1 MKLRLLFTLLILAL
15 AVTPGAPAIAAEEA
29 PDGPPLVGDYAPGEV
44 LIKLAAPAD
53 VTVTASSAQLG
64 IASVDGI
71 LQTYGVTGV
80 EQLFPETPEQGL
92 DAIYKLSFPA
102 DRDVLEMVAAL
113 SGDPAVHFAEPNHL
127 YHLSDATLAAPD
139 DTLYAMQWHLN
150 NTGQTGGRAGADLR
164 AADAWAVTTGATD
177 VLIAV
182 IDSGIDY
189 RHEDLD
195 DGRVRTDIDW
205 DYVNLDDDAMDD
217 NGHGTHVAGSIAAES
232 NNGTGVTGL
241 MWQASLVAYKVCDRS
256 GACATDAIAKAIRQ
270 AAHVDADIINMSLG
284 GSCAQTIA
292 DAVNYAYFDHGM
304 VIVAAAGND
313 GAGVSYPAA
322 FPPVIAVGAV
332 DYNDRLAYFSNYG
345 PEIDVVA
352 PGVNVLSTI
361 PNNNYETYS
370 GTSMASPQVAAVAG
384 LILAQHPGIDND
396 IVRAL
401 IRQAV
406 DDRGAVGFD
415 IRYGYG
421 RINAAKA
428 VTLPLPAAGIHPM
441 DANCASDDCGVEVA
455 LRDAVDGEA
464 LLDDVRSLRDVLLTE
479 DPGAGWSRAY
489 YTHRAEVAWIVASDK
504 GLAGDVAAG
513 LRELA
518 PLMQALTGDD
528 PLLPPAVVTEGMV
541 AAAKRAVDGIARR
554 SSTSLRTTIVQEWAR
569 LGPERFVGWEVRA
582 AWEQVRREAQER
594 RLYLP
599 AIAN

>member
-1 MKLRLLFTLLILAL
+1 MKLRLLLTLLILAL
-15 AVTPGAPAIAAEEA
+15 AMLPGAPVSAAEEA
-29 PDGPPLVGDYAPGEV
+29 PDGPPLVGEYVPGEV
-44 LIKLAAPAD
+44 LVKLAAPAD
-53 VTVTASSAQLG
+53 AAVTASGAQLG

-71 LQTYGVTGV
+71 LQAYGVTGV

-113 SGDPAVHFAEPNHL
+113 SGDPAVAFAEPNHL
-127 YHLSDATLAAPD
+127 YHLSGATVAAPD
-139 DTLYAMQWHLN
+139 DALYAMQWHLN

-164 AADAWAVTTGATD
+164 AADAWAVTTGAAD

-205 DYVNLDDDAMDD
+205 DFVNLDDDAMDD

-256 GACATDAIAKAIRQ
+256 GSCATDAIAKAIRQ

-292 DAVNYAYFDHGM
+292 DAVNYAYFDRGT
-304 VIVAAAGND
+304 VIVAAAGNEA
-313 GAGVSYPAA
+313 AGVSYPAA

-332 DYNDRLAYFSNYG
+332 DYNDRLAYFSNFG

-361 PNNNYETYS
+361 PNDNYETYS

-384 LILAQHPGIDND
+384 LILAQHPGIEND
-396 IVRAL
+396 MVRAL

-406 DDRGAVGFD
+406 DDRGAVGYD

-428 VTLPLPAAGIHPM
+428 VTLPLPATGFHPM
-441 DANCASDDCGVEVA
+441 DANCATDDCGVEVA
-455 LRDAVDGEA
+455 LRDAVDGAA
-464 LLDDVRSLRDVLLTE
+464 LLADARALRDRLLAE
-479 DPGAGWSRAY
+479 EAGSVWPHAY
-489 YTHRAEVAWIVASDK
+489 YAHRAEVAWIVASDTE
-504 GLAGDVAAG
+504 LARDVAAG

-518 PLMQALTGDD
+518 PLMQALTSDD

-541 AAAKRAVDGIARR
+541 AAARRAVDGVARR
-554 SSTSLRTTIVQEWAR
+554 SSAPLRASIEQEWAR
-569 LGPERFVGWEVRA
+569 LGPERFVGWDVLS

-594 RLYLP
+594 HVYLP

>member
-1 MKLRLLFTLLILAL
+1 MKLRLLPMLLILAL
-15 AVTPGAPAIAAEEA
+15 AMLPGAPATAAQEA
-29 PDGPPLVGDYAPGEV
+29 PDGPPLVGDYVPGEV
-44 LIKLAAPAD
+44 LVKLVAPAD
-53 VTVTASSAQLG
+53 TAVTASAAQLG
-64 IASVDGI
+64 VASVDAV
-71 LQTYGVTGV
+71 LQAYGVTSV
-80 EQLFPETPEQGL
+80 EHLFPETSEQGL
-92 DAIYKLSFPA
+92 DAIYKVSFSA
-102 DRDVLEMVAAL
+102 DGDVLEMVATL
-113 SGDPAVHFAEPNHL
+113 SGDPAVAFAEPNHL
-127 YHLSDATLAAPD
+127 YHLSDAALATPD
-139 DTLYAMQWHLN
+139 DALYAMQWHLN
-150 NTGQTGGRAGADLR
+150 NTGQTGGRAGADLH
-164 AADAWAVTTGATD
+164 AADAWAVTTGAAD

-205 DYVNLDDDAMDD
+205 DYVNFDDDAMDD

-232 NNGTGVTGL
+232 NNGAGVTGL

-256 GACATDAIAKAIRQ
+256 GSCATDAIAKAIRQ

-304 VIVAAAGND
+304 TIVAAAGNEA
-313 GAGVSYPAA
+313 AGVSYPAA

-332 DYNDRLAYFSNYG
+332 DYNDRLAYFSNFG

-361 PNNNYETYS
+361 PNDNYETYS
-370 GTSMASPQVAAVAG
+370 GTSMASPQVAAIAG
-384 LILAQHPGIDND
+384 LILAQHPGIEND
-396 IVRAL
+396 MVRAL

-406 DDRGAVGFD
+406 DDRGAVGYD

-428 VTLPLPAAGIHPM
+428 VTLPLPATGFHPM
-441 DANCASDDCGVEVA
+441 DANCATDDCGVEVA
-455 LRDAVDGEA
+455 LRGAVDGDA
-464 LLDDVRSLRDVLLTE
+464 LLSSARALRDTLLAE
-479 DPGAGWSRAY
+479 DPGRGWTHAY
-489 YTHRAEVAWIVASDK
+489 YAHRAEVAWIVASDAE
-504 GLAGDVAAG
+504 LAGDVAAG

-518 PLMQALTGDD
+518 PLMQALADDD

-554 SSTSLRTTIVQEWAR
+554 SSTPLRATIEQQWAR
-569 LGPERFVGWEVRA
+569 LGPERFVGWDVLS
-582 AWEQVRREAQER
+582 AWEQVRREAQEQR
-594 RLYLP
+594 IYLP

>member
-1 MKLRLLFTLLILAL
+1 MKLRLLLTLLILAL
-15 AVTPGAPAIAAEEA
+15 AMLPGAPVSAAEEA
-29 PDGPPLVGDYAPGEV
+29 PDGPPLVGEYVPGEV
-44 LIKLAAPAD
+44 LVKLAAPAD
-53 VTVTASSAQLG
+53 AAVTASGAQLG
-64 IASVDGI
+64 IASVDEI
-71 LQTYGVTGV
+71 LQAYGVTGV

-113 SGDPAVHFAEPNHL
+113 SGDPAVAFAEPNHL
-127 YHLSDATLAAPD
+127 YHLSGATVAAPD
-139 DTLYAMQWHLN
+139 DALYAMQWHLN
-150 NTGQTGGRAGADLR
+150 NTGQTGGRTGADLH
-164 AADAWAVTTGATD
+164 AADAWAVTTGAAD

-205 DYVNLDDDAMDD
+205 DFVNLDDDAMDD

-256 GACATDAIAKAIRQ
+256 GSCATDAIAKAIRQ

-292 DAVNYAYFDHGM
+292 DAVNYAYFDRGM
-304 VIVAAAGND
+304 VIVAAAGNEA
-313 GAGVSYPAA
+313 AGVSYPAA

-332 DYNDRLAYFSNYG
+332 DYNDRLAYFSNFG

-361 PNNNYETYS
+361 PNDNYETYS

-384 LILAQHPGIDND
+384 LILAQHPGIEND
-396 IVRAL
+396 MVRAL

-406 DDRGAVGFD
+406 DDRGAVGYD

-428 VTLPLPAAGIHPM
+428 VTLPLPATGFHPM
-441 DANCASDDCGVEVA
+441 DANCATDDCGVEVA
-455 LRDAVDGEA
+455 LRDAVDGAA
-464 LLDDVRSLRDVLLTE
+464 LLADARALRDRLLAE
-479 DPGAGWSRAY
+479 EAGSVWPHAY
-489 YTHRAEVAWIVASDK
+489 YAHRAEVAWIVASDTE
-504 GLAGDVAAG
+504 LARDVAAG

-518 PLMQALTGDD
+518 PLMQTLTSDD

-541 AAAKRAVDGIARR
+541 AAARRAVDGVARR
-554 SSTSLRTTIVQEWAR
+554 SSAPLRASIEQEWAR
-569 LGPERFVGWEVRA
+569 LGPERFVGWDVLS

-594 RLYLP
+594 HVYLP